1 MSGPNDNVNLGSN
14 KWVNTIASIVLLI
27 VGTVAAIVLERMGDL
42 QNELGSMTEAVSRIE
57 ELEDVKERLV
67 KLELGDRVISHAQL
81 SSTQTQYPT
90 ADGNFIDMNSVD
102 SIAGDIEFLPR
113 ISPNEVRML
122 ADGSVLILAV
132 PQVRRLP
139 GYAGT
144 ACITVWMVINGKNV
158 QNSSIKNCISE
169 DDDERD
175 TMTTTLQAI
184 LPVHKDD
191 VLQLKMRSDP
201 QGQIGIVALH
211 PKDVPVVPSIIFS
224 VMKMGG

>member
-1 MSGPNDNVNLGSN
+1 
-14 KWVNTIASIVLLI
+14 
-27 VGTVAAIVLERMGDL
+27 
-42 QNELGSMTEAVSRIE
+42 VSRVE
-57 ELEDVKERLV
+57 ELEVVKERLV

-90 ADGNFIDMNSVD
+90 SDGNFIDMNSVD

-122 ADGSVLILAV
+122 ADGSVLVLAV

-139 GYAGT
+139 GYSGT
-144 ACITVWMVINGKNV
+144 ACITVWMVMNGKDV

-211 PKDVPVVPSIIFS
+211 PEDVPVVPSIIFS
-224 VMKMGG
+224 VMKVGG

>member
-1 MSGPNDNVNLGSN
+1 MSSGGDSIDF
-14 KWVNTIASIVLLI
+14 KSTRWVNIVATVVLLV
-27 VGTVAAIVLERMGDL
+27 VGTAASVTLERLGDL
-42 QNELGSMTEAVSRIE
+42 QNELGSMTEAVSRVE

-67 KLELGDRVISHAQL
+67 KLEVGDRVISHAQI
-81 SSTQTQYPT
+81 SSSQTQYPT
-90 ADGNFIDMNSVD
+90 SEGNFIDMNSVD

-122 ADGSVLILAV
+122 ADGAVLVLAV

-139 GYAGT
+139 GYPGT
-144 ACITVWMVINGKNV
+144 ACITVWMVMNGKDV

-211 PKDVPVVPSIIFS
+211 PEGVPVVPSIIFS
-224 VMKMGG
+224 VMQVGS